1 MNKYVLIPHDQYL
14 RFKSFVVE
22 NKDKTENVIENPDER
37 KENSIKK
44 DKTDEKESESIEK
57 LDEAIHFNKS
67 LYPEASQEVTY
78 PIPPPGLPAEANY
91 RKNATYFP
99 KIRKNGRRN
108 QEGGGS
114 NEWIKKW
121 NKKF

>member
-44 DKTDEKESESIEK
+44 DKTEEKESESKTWVRLFI
-57 LDEAIHFNKS
+57 S
-67 LYPEASQEVTY
+67 
-78 PIPPPGLPAEANY
+78 
-91 RKNATYFP
+91 
-99 KIRKNGRRN
+99 
-108 QEGGGS
+108 
-114 NEWIKKW
+114 IKVYILKQV
-121 NKKF
+121 KK